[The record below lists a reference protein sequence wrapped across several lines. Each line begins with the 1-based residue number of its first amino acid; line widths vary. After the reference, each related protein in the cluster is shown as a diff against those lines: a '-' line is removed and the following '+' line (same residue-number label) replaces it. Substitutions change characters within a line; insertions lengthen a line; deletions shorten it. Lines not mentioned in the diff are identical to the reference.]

1 MVWFL
6 LETKKSKQN
15 HLFLPRFFKKKKIKN
30 KNVAMDRLLENG
42 NNKCLEFADVRV
54 KDAISCGRLSGLS
67 IADLCGELDMGR
79 FQGGKAEFV

>member
-1 MVWFL
+1 
-6 LETKKSKQN
+6 
-15 HLFLPRFFKKKKIKN
+15 
-30 KNVAMDRLLENG
+30 MDRLLENG